1 MKKVLI
7 TLPDHDI
14 ATYYISYWSK
24 YIIEEA
30 EKRNILVFRLISFVT
45 KHEAGF
51 IILNGHGDG
60 RSIYGYKDELLVKVG
75 DEGLFK
81 NKIVYTIA
89 CDAVKCLGESI
100 VREGGKCFIGYSD
113 KFVFYIDE
121 RKSTK
126 PLSDDKAAS
135 FFNSTNL
142 IPISIIKGN
151 KTIES
156 VEKAKRAFQ
165 KEIIK
170 WRMSKELEAVFIISA
185 LLHDLSSLS
194 HLGEDS
200 RFE

>member
-45 KHEAGF
+45 KHEPGF

-142 IPISIIKGN
+142 IPISIKGN

-156 VEKAKRAFQ
+156 VEKANRAFQ